1 MKKLSSRRV
10 LAALFIVAAFGLGV
24 LAGSL
29 LSGAYSGYLNR
40 EVASTDLT
48 KDTGLESS
56 KIKAVEK
63 GKTVETSSTGPTFT
77 IPEGRKITL
86 EGSVR
91 LRVGE
96 GAVERTAEE
105 LAKVAVR
112 LGGYTGETNVREDW
126 GYVVLRVPSER
137 FDEALEEVKKLG
149 TTVEVT
155 TSARDVT
162 EQYVDL
168 SARLNTSKALEQR
181 LLRLLEQARNV
192 EEMLKVEEYLS
203 RVRAEIEMYTAQ
215 LKNLERVIQYSTLY
229 VYLEAPP
236 KEVKPIVQFPTFDP
250 LPAVAD
256 AVRLLYSVI
265 YALITALIGLSPLA
279 AIGVASYLGYRK
291 LKGQKQSKESEFK
304 STG

>member
-1 MKKLSSRRV
+1 MKKLSSRQV
-10 LAALFIVAAFGLGV
+10 LAAFFIVAAFGLGM

-29 LSGAYSGYLNR
+29 LSGVYSGYWTQ
-40 EVASTDLT
+40 EAASTDLIM
-48 KDTGLESS
+48 DTGLESG

-63 GKTVETSSTGPTFT
+63 GKTVETSSTKPTFT

-86 EGSVR
+86 EGFVR

-168 SARLNTSKALEQR
+168 SARLNTSKTLEQR
-181 LLRLLEQARNV
+181 LLRMLEQARNV

-215 LKNLERVIQYSTLY
+215 LKNLERMIQYSTLY

-250 LPAVAD
+250 LPAVAN
-256 AVRLLYSVI
+256 AVKLLYSVI
-265 YALITALIGLSPLA
+265 YTLITALIGLSPLA
-279 AIGVASYLGYRK
+279 AIGVAGYLGYRK
-291 LKGQKQSKESEFK
+291 LKGQKQSKESELK